1 MLRAKLTLDWQI
13 TNIHIIYIYIIN
25 ISSERNHGHNIHLVT
40 KGIVLCLCSGRVRNQ
55 CYLMLSSARITVN
68 LVLDII
74 IVPWPGL
81 QAEYSESV
89 CRELEGRGACR
100 EVGDKVYKCLVISHQ
115 GAVTSVSIECVCL
128 HREVLSTEL
137 PTQLQCA
144 LFMCWV
150 CTLRRLK
157 SDPVNGN
164 IYWRFSFTLWC

>member
-1 MLRAKLTLDWQI
+1 MSLFRQGLQ
-13 TNIHIIYIYIIN
+13 
-25 ISSERNHGHNIHLVT
+25 S
-40 KGIVLCLCSGRVRNQ
+40 
-55 CYLMLSSARITVN
+55 MLSDAFKY
-68 LVLDII
+68 LD
-74 IVPWPGL
+74 
-81 QAEYSESV
+81 YSESCARHYLSTTARSAGRTFWV
-89 CRELEGRGACR
+89 SFRELEGRGACR

-144 LFMCWV
+144 VFMCWV

-164 IYWRFSFTLWC
+164 IYWRFSFTLWCWPGHWTSGLALFQVLGRGNSNMKWLDCT